1 MDPGS
6 DTSQGDKY
14 GVWMALPTTLR
25 CSDMPLY
32 DGVVDSE
39 RRAGGGGGKGG
50 GGVELRQGSVGRAGV
65 GQALERLDG
74 NGAAAAF
81 YEVWGI
87 ARTITK
93 SFNAGCLTPMFVGVW
108 ALNCHNL
115 YSVGNGTNG
124 GVRVI

>member
-1 MDPGS
+1 
-6 DTSQGDKY
+6 
-14 GVWMALPTTLR
+14 
-25 CSDMPLY
+25 MPLY

-81 YEVWGI
+81 YDTESWVERGKFG
-87 ARTITK
+87 ASHERLRNRST
-93 SFNAGCLTPMFVGVW
+93 
-108 ALNCHNL
+108 
-115 YSVGNGTNG
+115 
-124 GVRVI
+124 RVV